1 MTPTKTSVLA
11 FIPAE
16 DRLPTGS
23 GSQPCPP
30 PSMAQAIQQAL
41 DARTSAPSNLTKTE
55 EDNIKKQEK
64 EIRDTKE
71 DDLPK
76 GMVEKEEDN
85 KGEGDE
91 EKPEDKIED
100 KVDDDDAY
108 ERQVRAA
115 ISGSWRSAVVM

>member
-1 MTPTKTSVLA
+1 M
-11 FIPAE
+11 E
-16 DRLPTGS
+16 
-23 GSQPCPP
+23 
-30 PSMAQAIQQAL
+30 QAIQQAL

-76 GMVEKEEDN
+76 GMVEKEEDY

-100 KVDDDDAY
+100 KVGDDDAY

-115 ISGSWRSAVVM
+115 ISGGWRSAVVM